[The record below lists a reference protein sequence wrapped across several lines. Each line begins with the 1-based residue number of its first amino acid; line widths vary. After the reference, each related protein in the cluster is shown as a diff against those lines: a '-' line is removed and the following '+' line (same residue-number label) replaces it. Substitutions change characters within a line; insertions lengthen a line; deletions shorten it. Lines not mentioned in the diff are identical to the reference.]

1 MYRRQHGQIRG
12 FHCTPAKFQ
21 MLVNAVEELLANE
34 EKVEQEGEEDCVV
47 DDSFQQKIIDLGLV
61 DRR

>member
-1 MYRRQHGQIRG
+1 MYKRQEGKIRE

-21 MLVNAVEELLANE
+21 MLVDTVEELA
-34 EKVEQEGEEDCVV
+34 EDDYYACCVGV
-47 DDSFQQKIIDLGLV
+47 DDVSFQKQVIDLGLV